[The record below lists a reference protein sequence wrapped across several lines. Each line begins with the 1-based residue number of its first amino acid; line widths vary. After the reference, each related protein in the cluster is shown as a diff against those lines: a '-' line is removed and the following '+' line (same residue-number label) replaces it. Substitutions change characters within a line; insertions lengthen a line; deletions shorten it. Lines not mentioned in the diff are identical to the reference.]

1 MHQQTEL
8 LQLKDSAVEAASE
21 SSYVGGGQYELAA
34 QRQWCSRQVQELV
47 EEVAQVEQQVR
58 ERLMLKEAKLR

>member
-1 MHQQTEL
+1 M
-8 LQLKDSAVEAASE
+8 DGVSE
-21 SSYVGGGQYELAA
+21 SSWNVGGAGGQYELAA

-47 EEVAQVEQQVR
+47 AEVAQVEQDVR

>member
-1 MHQQTEL
+1 
-8 LQLKDSAVEAASE
+8 VEGASE
-21 SSYVGGGQYELAA
+21 SSWNVGGAGGQYELAA
-34 QRQWCSRQVQELV
+34 QRQWYSQQVQKLV